1 MLRKLAIVGVVCAV
15 AFTQAACDWQTVKD
29 GFARAFAAYNLLR
42 TSLSEARETIRVGCS
57 SLNLAEQEAPK
68 LGEKCSRTVTSIK
81 AGQVAICQNVDLLD
95 DKVVGNYVKSI
106 GTAVKDAQAA
116 CK

>member
-1 MLRKLAIVGVVCAV
+1 MRKIFVIAAVVSIGLS
-15 AFTQAACDWQTVKD
+15 TAACDWQTVKD
-29 GFARAFAAYNLLR
+29 GFARAFAAYNAFR

-68 LGEKCSRTVTSIK
+68 LGEKCSRTISGIR
-81 AGQVAICQNVDLLD
+81 AGVVAICQNVDLLD